1 MIIIVNTEFK
11 ESLSKRLKEA
21 REKTG
26 LSRQKLATK
35 ANISTSAL
43 YYYEKGDQIPSA
55 EILLS
60 ISKALRVSVDY
71 LLGLTD
77 IPILQEPGSE
87 LLPSYLKLLPVY
99 ECQGKIDISNFP
111 KQFPIVE
118 YGTLNKRFFADYGVK
133 VHLEDYPIFF
143 LSNDSEGGIIWVDE
157 KGKDELYSGI
167 FVVSVIDNKL
177 SVRQFIKDVESGNIL
192 LISLARGELPIVIEK
207 ENINSYVNSH
217 IIGRVFAWN
226 AFWPTE
232 EVSNH
237 K

>member
-60 ISKALRVSVDY
+60 ISKALKVSVDY

-87 LLPSYLKLLPVY
+87 LLPSYLKLLPIY
-99 ECQGKIDISNFP
+99 ECQDKVDISNFP

-118 YGTLNKRFFADYGVK
+118 YGTLNKRFPADYGIRI
-133 VHLEDYPIFF
+133 HLEDYPVFF
-143 LSNDSEGGIIWVDE
+143 LSKNSEGGIIWIDE
-157 KGKDELYSGI
+157 KGKNKLYSGI
-167 FVVSVIDNKL
+167 FVLIIVENKL
-177 SVRQFIKDVESGNIL
+177 SVREVLKDVETGRIF
-192 LISLARGELPIVIEK
+192 LISFVQGELPIVIEK
-207 ENINSYVNSH
+207 EDINSH

-226 AFWPTE
+226 VFWPTE
-232 EVSNH
+232 ETLNNTT
-237 K
+237 KA